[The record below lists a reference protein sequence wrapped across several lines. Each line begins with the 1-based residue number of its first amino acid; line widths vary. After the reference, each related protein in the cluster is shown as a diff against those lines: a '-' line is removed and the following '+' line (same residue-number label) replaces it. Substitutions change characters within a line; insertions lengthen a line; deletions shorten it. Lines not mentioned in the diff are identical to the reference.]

1 MEQCNGEAVV
11 ICKEIMSN
19 ELKNKDLA
27 IELKEFWIASNII
40 PVDATYSEVANDSVL
55 VKTLLWHLASGL
67 SQDPKESRY
76 GNQIIS
82 YSDLYFNRTTDK
94 QLNDIINKLNN
105 SLTCEDGVQLKKEK
119 KQFGWIRKKMLQR
132 SSCCSIASCIGY
144 FELFCCLLYTSP
156 SPRD

>member
-27 IELKEFWIASNII
+27 MELKEFWIAAKII
-40 PVDATYSEVANDSVL
+40 PVDATYSEVANDSVS

-94 QLNDIINKLNN
+94 QLNDMINKLNN
-105 SLTCEDGVQLKKEK
+105 SLTYEDGVDLK
-119 KQFGWIRKKMLQR
+119 RKRNNFVEFVR
-132 SSCCSIASCIGY
+132 S
-144 FELFCCLLYTSP
+144 TK
-156 SPRD
+156 

>member
-1 MEQCNGEAVV
+1 MEQFIGEAVV

-27 IELKEFWIASNII
+27 MELKEFWIAAKII
-40 PVDATYSEVANDSVL
+40 PVDATYSEVANDSVS

-76 GNQIIS
+76 GNQIMS

-94 QLNDIINKLNN
+94 QLNDMINKLNK
-105 SLTCEDGVQLKKEK
+105 SLTYEERVHLKKEK
-119 KQFGWIRKKMLQR
+119 KQFG
-132 SSCCSIASCIGY
+132 
-144 FELFCCLLYTSP
+144 
-156 SPRD
+156 

>member
-1 MEQCNGEAVV
+1 M
-11 ICKEIMSN
+11 
-19 ELKNKDLA
+19 KNKDLA
-27 IELKEFWIASNII
+27 IELKEFWIAAKII

-94 QLNDIINKLNN
+94 QLNDMINKLNN
-105 SLTCEDGVQLKKEK
+105 SLTYEDGVDLK
-119 KQFGWIRKKMLQR
+119 RKRNNFVEFVR
-132 SSCCSIASCIGY
+132 S
-144 FELFCCLLYTSP
+144 TK
-156 SPRD
+156 